1 MEENPNWTLEDGD
14 AENEAE
20 FVTTNL
26 DCCMVYV
33 FHHCEKLGRLTSS
46 STSTN
51 HFSFAVSDTGTFR
64 TMCKP
69 SQKNRRYVKDFS

>member
-26 DCCMVYV
+26 DCSMVYV
-33 FHHCEKLGRLTSS
+33 FHHCEKL
-46 STSTN
+46 
-51 HFSFAVSDTGTFR
+51 
-64 TMCKP
+64 
-69 SQKNRRYVKDFS
+69 